1 MDSLVLKAGKLSIYD
16 LTKVY
21 ATDCHLILDK
31 SCKPQVD
38 ASKAVVDDYVKT
50 NKVAYGINTGFG
62 KLADVIISADHLSQ
76 LQRNLVLSHAC
87 GVGNLL
93 EPATVRMIILL
104 KMNALLQGFSGVRW
118 ELIQMLGDLFNSA
131 IYPCIPEKG
140 SVGASGDLAPLA
152 HLALTVIGEGDVHFE
167 NTIQPARTALQKK
180 GLTPVTL
187 APKEGLA
194 LLNGTQVSTALLARA
209 VIRCQRLLDAAIIAS
224 ALSMSAAQA
233 DIHPLDPRIHEL
245 RGLEGQCDVA
255 KVLSTLLNDH
265 TKQDKSATKQVQNP
279 YSLRCQAQ
287 VVGACLTQMRYV
299 AAVLQTEINAVT
311 DNPLVFA
318 KSNEIISGGNFH
330 AQAIGLA
337 ADALAAAITTLAT
350 IAERRI
356 ALLLDPHFSG
366 LPAFLVEHSGENS
379 GFMIAQVTAA
389 ALTSENKALSHPASV
404 DSIPTSMNQED
415 HVSMATFAARRL
427 HDMIDNSMH
436 IVAIELIAACQ
447 GIDLLKAKPPTT
459 HLKKFY
465 DKIRSVVSFYDVD
478 RYFAS
483 DITKVK
489 EMIEVHE
496 LALQTHGMNSCLV
509 F

>member
-1 MDSLVLKAGKLSIYD
+1 MNSLVINAGKLSITD
-16 LTKVY
+16 LNQVY
-21 ATDCHLILDK
+21 STDCSILLDNT
-31 SCKPQVD
+31 CKPQVD
-38 ASKAVVDDYVKT
+38 AAKAVVDDYVKT
-50 NKVAYGINTGFG
+50 DKIAYGINTGFG
-62 KLADVIISADHLSQ
+62 KLAGVIIPAEHVLE

-87 GVGNLL
+87 GVGQLL
-93 EPATVRMIILL
+93 EPATVRMIMLL
-104 KMNALLQGFSGVRW
+104 KINALLQGFSGVCW
-118 ELIQMLGDLFNSA
+118 ELIEMLGKLFNAA

-152 HLALTVIGEGDVHFE
+152 HLAHVLIGEGNVYFE
-167 NTIQPARTALQKK
+167 NKIQATKIALQKS
-180 GLTPVTL
+180 GLAPVTL

-209 VIRCQRLLDAAIIAS
+209 MIRCQRLLDAAIIAG
-224 ALSMSAAQA
+224 ALSMAATQA
-233 DIHPLDPRIHEL
+233 DLHPLDPRIHEL
-245 RGLEGQCDVA
+245 RGLDGQSDVA
-255 KVLSTLLNDH
+255 TALSALLIDPA
-265 TKQDKSATKQVQNP
+265 KQDESVKQVQNP

-287 VVGACLTQMRYV
+287 VVGACLNQIRYV
-299 AAVLQTEINAVT
+299 ASVLQSEINAVT
-311 DNPLVFA
+311 DNPLVFS
-318 KSNEIISGGNFH
+318 KTNEIISGGNFH

-337 ADALAAAITTLAT
+337 SDALATAIATLAT

-366 LPAFLVEHSGENS
+366 LPAFLVQHSGENS

-389 ALTSENKALSHPASV
+389 ALTSENKSLSHPASV

-427 HDMIDNSMH
+427 NEMIDNSMH
-436 IVAIELIAACQ
+436 VVAIELIAACQ
-447 GIDLLKAKPPTT
+447 GLDLLKTKPRTT

-496 LALQTHGMNSCLV
+496 LALQTHGINSCLV

>member
-1 MDSLVLKAGKLSIYD
+1 MDSLVLKAGKLSIND

-21 ATDCHLILDK
+21 ATDCHLTLDK

-62 KLADVIISADHLSQ
+62 KLADVIISEDHLSQ

-93 EPATVRMIILL
+93 DPATVRMIILL

-180 GLTPVTL
+180 GLTQVTL

-209 VIRCQRLLDAAIIAS
+209 VIRCQRLLDAAIIAG
-224 ALSMSAAQA
+224 ALSMAATKA
-233 DIHPLDPRIHEL
+233 DLHPLDPRIHDL
-245 RGLEGQCDVA
+245 RGLDGQCDVA
-255 KVLSTLLNDH
+255 KALSALLMDPANQDQSV
-265 TKQDKSATKQVQNP
+265 KQLQNP

-287 VVGACLTQMRYV
+287 VVGACLTQLRYV
-299 AAVLQTEINAVT
+299 ASVLQIEINAVT

-318 KSNEIISGGNFH
+318 KTGEIISGGNFH

-337 ADALAAAITTLAT
+337 ADALATAITTLAT

-356 ALLLDPHFSG
+356 ALLLDPQFSG
-366 LPAFLVEHSGENS
+366 LPAFLVQHSGENS

-389 ALTSENKALSHPASV
+389 ALASENKSLSHPASV